1 MAEPGYYPKEN
12 IIVGSKQEMPAMT
25 WLVKWMKSREN
36 MPQVQKSLHFDGY
49 RNNLTNVELDHMA
62 IAGVKPFKNISEP
75 WANAYAYIDDDINK
89 RYTAY
94 KSNSSLP
101 TRIHERTHIMSANG
115 PQLEYIQKLKDN
127 FDYLDRDII
136 SWIKDKTT
144 STKHHKSFQDYLD
157 EPTEI
162 YSRLMQ
168 LRYDNNINPKKIWT
182 LDDIKKLRKNV
193 KDYRIFSRYSD
204 EFILKLFNEVAQ
216 NNQNSS
222 EQPLYAKSGTKLN
235 PIELFRKG
243 RKVKTRAGEQ
253 TEGNF
258 VRLNKENFWRR
269 VNSDGTLTRVE
280 DGQNGTYDYRNKSVP
295 KKVKENT
302 SWRIALANS
311 VNPTQGYPSGV
322 RKGYSIYR
330 RVKNKQ
336 DSKDIT
342 TPDYKTLPA
351 LGDSVSNAAWR
362 KYLGLNY
369 DPKFLPTGVPDDR
382 TDYGTNTVRLPK
394 QLEKEIPTD
403 TTFIKNR
410 IAENEAYL
418 NNGLPKPDDN
428 IKVAR
433 QAIAH
438 DTDVLN
444 ALRYT
449 YKTGEPVGI
458 YEGTYNSRKLIN
470 DGTVNWNGIKHTPLN
485 VLQNYNIRY
494 DKDTNR
500 MYYSDEYG
508 FDNSNPWP
516 INWMGGYDEFLEGQP
531 FRFRGYIDLN
541 NK

>member
-36 MPQVQKSLHFDGY
+36 MPQVQKSLHFDGQ
-49 RNNLTNVELDHMA
+49 RSNLINVELDHMA

-75 WANAYAYIDDDINK
+75 WANAYASIDHDINK
-89 RYTAY
+89 RYTTY
-94 KSNSSLP
+94 KSNPSLS

-127 FDYLDRDII
+127 FNYLDRDII
-136 SWIKDKTT
+136 SWIEDKTT

-235 PIELFRKG
+235 PIEKFRKG

-280 DGQNGTYDYRNKSVP
+280 DGQKGTYDYRNKSVP

-311 VNPTQGYPSGV
+311 VDPTWGYPSGV
-322 RKGYSIYR
+322 TEGYSTYK

-336 DSKDIT
+336 DSEDIT
-342 TPDYKTLPA
+342 TPDYQVLPA

-362 KYLGLNY
+362 KYLGLSY
-369 DPKFLPTGVPDDR
+369 DSKFLPKGVPDDR
-382 TDYGTNTVRLPK
+382 TSYGTNTVRLPK
-394 QLEKEIPTD
+394 QLEDEIPTD
-403 TTFIKNR
+403 TTFIKDR
-410 IAENEAYL
+410 IARNEAYL

-428 IKVAR
+428 IEVVR

-438 DTDVLN
+438 DTDALN

-449 YKTGEPVGI
+449 YNTGKPVGM
-458 YEGTYNSRKLIN
+458 YEGTYNSRELIK
-470 DGTVNWNGIKHTPLN
+470 DGIVNWEGVNHTPLN
-485 VLQNYNIRY
+485 VMQYYNIRY
-494 DKDTNR
+494 DKDTNG

-516 INWMGGYDEFLEGQP
+516 ISWMGGYDKFLEGQP
-531 FRFRGYIDLN
+531 FRFRGRIDLN
-541 NK
+541 K